1 MVIYIIYRDHLIVLL
16 DNNLNAIP
24 ILNQDMGSTPE
35 FISIKVLGLLT
46 AIICISYVNY
56 SSNQIFGAEL
66 GDGHNMPMAT
76 IGDRNAM
83 LAFKSAQVPTNKNV
97 NLDFTLLDN
106 KTGNNIQHT
115 TYLVTISNS
124 NQRLFTETVHS
135 HDGHI
140 LMEFVPSTIDPYRVN
155 ANFDTLS
162 ASYVADFSG
171 PIKVIGKIF
180 SPGNYTVSLEVTGV
194 DFDNL
199 FLPSPLK
206 FEFPILI
213 S

>member
-1 MVIYIIYRDHLIVLL
+1 M
-16 DNNLNAIP
+16 
-24 ILNQDMGSTPE
+24 
-35 FISIKVLGLLT
+35 GLLA

-56 SSNQIFGAEL
+56 SSNQTFGAEL
-66 GDGHNMPMAT
+66 GDGHNMPMVSL
-76 IGDRNAM
+76 GDRNAM
-83 LAFKSAQVPTNKNV
+83 LAFKATQIPTNKNV

-106 KTGNNIQHT
+106 KRGNNIQHT
-115 TYLVTISNS
+115 TYLVTISNA

-135 HDGHI
+135 HDGHMI
-140 LMEFVPSTIDPYRVN
+140 MEFVSSTIDLYRVN

-162 ASYVADFSG
+162 ESYVADFSS

-180 SPGNYTVSLEVTGV
+180 SPGNYKVSLKVTGV

-206 FEFPILI
+206 FEFPVLI

>member
-1 MVIYIIYRDHLIVLL
+1 MG
-16 DNNLNAIP
+16 NNLNAIP
-24 ILNQDMGSTPE
+24 MMKQDMGSTQK
-35 FISIKVLGLLT
+35 FISVKALNLLT
-46 AIICISYVNY
+46 AIICITSVNY
-56 SSNQIFGAEL
+56 SSNQTFGAEL
-66 GDGHNMPMAT
+66 GDGHNMPMVT

-83 LAFKSAQVPTNKNV
+83 LEFKATQIPTNKNV

-115 TYLVTISNS
+115 TYLVTISSANK
-124 NQRLFTETVHS
+124 RLFTETVHS

-140 LMEFVPSTIDPYRVN
+140 LMEFVPSTIEPYRVN

-162 ASYVADFSG
+162 ASYVADFSS

-180 SPGNYTVSLEVTGV
+180 SPGNYTISLEVTGV

-206 FEFPILI
+206 FEFPVLI

>member
-1 MVIYIIYRDHLIVLL
+1 M
-16 DNNLNAIP
+16 
-24 ILNQDMGSTPE
+24 NQDMGSTQE
-35 FISIKVLGLLT
+35 FISLKVLGLL
-46 AIICISYVNY
+46 AALICVCCFNY
-56 SSNQIFGAEL
+56 STGQTFGAEL
-66 GDGHNMPMAT
+66 GDGHNMPMVT

-83 LAFKSAQVPTNKNV
+83 LEFKATQIPINNDV
-97 NLDFTLLDN
+97 NLDFTLVDN

-115 TYLVTISNS
+115 TYLVTISNA

-135 HDGHI
+135 HDGHM
-140 LMEFVPSTIDPYRVN
+140 LMEFVPSSIDPYQVN

-162 ASYVADFSG
+162 ASYVADYSS

-199 FLPSPLK
+199 FLPAPLK
-206 FEFPILI
+206 FEFPVLI

>member
-1 MVIYIIYRDHLIVLL
+1 MVIYIILRVHLIVLL
-16 DNNLNAIP
+16 GNNLNAIP
-24 ILNQDMGSTPE
+24 ILNQDMVSTQE
-35 FISIKVLGLLT
+35 FISIKFLGLLT
-46 AIICISYVNY
+46 AIIFIIQ
-56 SSNQIFGAEL
+56 SNQIFGAEL
-66 GDGHNMPMAT
+66 GDGHNMPMVT

-83 LAFKSAQVPTNKNV
+83 LTFKAAQVPTNNNV

-115 TYLVTISNS
+115 TFLVTISNA

-162 ASYVADFSG
+162 ASYVADFSD

-206 FEFPILI
+206 FEFLF
-213 S
+213 

>member
-1 MVIYIIYRDHLIVLL
+1 MM
-16 DNNLNAIP
+16 
-24 ILNQDMGSTPE
+24 NQDMGSTQE
-35 FISIKVLGLLT
+35 FISVKVLGLLT
-46 AIICISYVNY
+46 AIICLSYVNY
-56 SSNQIFGAEL
+56 SSNQTFGAEL
-66 GDGHNMPMAT
+66 GDGHNMPMVT

-83 LAFKSAQVPTNKNV
+83 LAFKAAQVPPNKNV

-115 TYLVTISNS
+115 TFLVTISNS

-180 SPGNYTVSLEVTGV
+180 SPANYTVSLEVTGV

-206 FEFPILI
+206 FEFPVLI

>member
-1 MVIYIIYRDHLIVLL
+1 MG
-16 DNNLNAIP
+16 NNLNAIP
-24 ILNQDMGSTPE
+24 MMKQDMGSTQK
-35 FISIKVLGLLT
+35 FISVKALSLLT
-46 AIICISYVNY
+46 AIICITCVNY
-56 SSNQIFGAEL
+56 SSNQTFGAEL
-66 GDGHNMPMAT
+66 GDGHNMPMVT

-83 LAFKSAQVPTNKNV
+83 LEFKATQIPTNKNV

-115 TYLVTISNS
+115 TYLVTISSANK
-124 NQRLFTETVHS
+124 RLFTETVHS

-140 LMEFVPSTIDPYRVN
+140 LMEFVPSTIEPYRVN

-162 ASYVADFSG
+162 ASYVADFSS

-206 FEFPILI
+206 FEFPVLI